1 MQKLNA
7 NSKIDSVLDYLD
19 PDRKKYANAE
29 ESSVHKAISALLAH
43 NLTTIHCDTISEEYT
58 IDNEKLHL
66 TVFIY
71 GSELKIR
78 IVNTNKDVDYMFR
91 RKFMKTIINDVIDK
105 KNVVLDRIKS
115 NADAR
120 TQKIT
125 DSIVA
130 AIEKDLAKQP

>member
-29 ESSVHKAISALLAH
+29 ESSVHKAISALLEH

-91 RKFMKTIINDVIDK
+91 RKFMKTVINDVIDK
-105 KNVVLDRIKS
+105 KLESNVVSLADYNPRI
-115 NADAR
+115 N
-120 TQKIT
+120 
-125 DSIVA
+125 
-130 AIEKDLAKQP
+130 KDKLH